1 MQIVLDFV
9 TGKIDCDTFKAE
21 WYRNPEIGLWLENL
35 VDLQSELKPEWKNLP
50 YPEFRMAIHK
60 CYNGSILQFIKVSET
75 PTAYGHKY
83 PKWVK
88 IGWHFH
94 TIASVVVVA
103 YPEIVPT
110 TYYDDEQSFYIS
122 VLGDYIGGEEVEE
135 LIAEVLEQFPSS
147 MPKTKRK
154 KEAKAAVRNLF
165 HVEGSR
171 YPRWAQEP
179 EWPMG
184 EKSPMAFVSQKRD
197 GDLVRFEFK
206 DVDTNEIRV
215 VEQLF

>member
-1 MQIVLDFV
+1 
-9 TGKIDCDTFKAE
+9 
-21 WYRNPEIGLWLENL
+21 
-35 VDLQSELKPEWKNLP
+35 
-50 YPEFRMAIHK
+50 
-60 CYNGSILQFIKVSET
+60 
-75 PTAYGHKY
+75 
-83 PKWVK
+83 
-88 IGWHFH
+88 
-94 TIASVVVVA
+94 
-103 YPEIVPT
+103 
-110 TYYDDEQSFYIS
+110 
-122 VLGDYIGGEEVEE
+122 
-135 LIAEVLEQFPSS
+135 

-171 YPRWAQEP
+171 YRRWAQEP

>member
-35 VDLQSELKPEWKNLP
+35 VDLRTEYKPEWKDLP
-50 YPEFRMAIHK
+50 FHPYRWTIYK
-60 CYNGSILQFIKVSET
+60 CHNGSVLQFIKFCET
-75 PTAYGHKY
+75 PTPYDHKH

-88 IGWHFH
+88 LGWHFF

-103 YPEIVPT
+103 YPNIVPT
-110 TYYDDEQSFYIS
+110 TYYDDELSFYFS
-122 VLGDYIGGEEVEE
+122 VLSDYFGGEEVDE
-135 LIAEVLEQFPSS
+135 LIGEVLDQFPSS

-154 KEAKAAVRNLF
+154 KEAKAAIRNLF

-171 YPRWAQEP
+171 YPLWVQEP

-184 EKSPMAFVSQKRD
+184 TKSPMAFVSQKRD
-197 GDLVRFEFK
+197 GELVRFNFK